1 MSNLQ
6 FMKSMEERLEVYEHQ
21 QKIPIRQMESEVRG
35 IRQMLKS
42 DRLPMNQ
49 VVDLDALEV
58 YIRQEVLKAILH
70 LTPTNNRNNSP
81 K

>member
-1 MSNLQ
+1 MKDMENRLQ
-6 FMKSMEERLEVYEHQ
+6 LYEFQ
-21 QKIPIRQMESEVRG
+21 QKMPIKKMEHEV
-35 IRQMLKS
+35 LNLHNLLTE

-70 LTPTNNRNNSP
+70 LTPQSTSS
-81 K
+81 